1 MARTLQTARPNKLNS
16 KLNGNSIGV
25 ALRYLVCIVVSLLI
39 LFPFSVAVLGG
50 LKNNGELYTN
60 PFGWPDTPQWSNYT
74 DVFGMS
80 SFWLQLLNSTV
91 VMIATVALLV
101 FFASMTAFIFARVKF
116 PGRELLYNFFTLG
129 MLFPLTVA
137 ILPLYIVLRQL
148 NLIDNLWGV
157 ILPSVAF
164 GLPYNIVILRNFF
177 KAVPTELEDAAYID
191 GCTIFGFFWKILLPL
206 TRPALASVGML
217 TLVSSWN
224 AFFLPLIVLNKDS
237 LLTLPLGIMQFQG
250 QYGTN
255 WGGILAFVT
264 ISLIPA
270 VGFYLVAERQL
281 VAGLTDGAVKS

>member
-1 MARTLQTARPNKLNS
+1 MARALQTTRSTSVSNLLSGRRAGLT
-16 KLNGNSIGV
+16 
-25 ALRYLVCIVVSLLI
+25 LRYLVCIVVSLIVL
-39 LFPFSVAVLGG
+39 LPFSVAVLGG
-50 LKNNGELYTN
+50 LKDNGQLYTN
-60 PFGWPDTPQWSNYT
+60 AFGWPDNPVWSNYT

-80 SFWLQLLNSTV
+80 SFWQELLNSTV

-101 FFASMTAFIFARVKF
+101 LFASMTAFIFARVKF
-116 PGRELLYNFFTLG
+116 PGRELLYSFFTLG

-177 KAVPTELEDAAYID
+177 KAVPGELEDAAYID
-191 GCTIFGFFWKILLPL
+191 GCSIFGFFWKILLPL

-224 AFFLPLIVLNKDS
+224 AFFLPLVVLNKDN

-270 VGFYLVAERQL
+270 VGFYLLAERHL